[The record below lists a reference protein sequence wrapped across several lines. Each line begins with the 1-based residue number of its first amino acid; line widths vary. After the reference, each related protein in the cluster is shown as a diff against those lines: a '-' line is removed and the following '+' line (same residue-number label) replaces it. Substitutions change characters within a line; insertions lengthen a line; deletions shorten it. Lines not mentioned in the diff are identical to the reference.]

1 MYKEQVEERTGVRLK
16 SDSPIVLWM
25 IRWAAMALS
34 RFQVGEDGRTPYERR
49 KQRKCTLEVVPCG
62 EKVWFKQIRTGKDRV
77 DKFESEENEGIW
89 LGHARTSNEVLV
101 GTKEG
106 VVRAYSWS
114 RQPED
119 QRWDARMIEE
129 MRGTPQQPDPRKPGE
144 VIPVHV
150 GFDAP
155 EEGEEEKVKTK

>member
-1 MYKEQVEERTGVRLK
+1 MLIKVRCQITFLMLVNTNWK
-16 SDSPIVLWM
+16 VLYNQN
-25 IRWAAMALS
+25 RA
-34 RFQVGEDGRTPYERR
+34 GEGAEN
-49 KQRKCTLEVVPCG
+49 LL
-62 EKVWFKQIRTGKDRV
+62 
-77 DKFESEENEGIW
+77 ESEERHGIC
-89 LGHARTSNEVLV
+89 LGHSRTSNEVLV